1 MLQDLI
7 NSNLTPFIGNVYLLR
22 VLSILVVLWVIIV
35 IAFIAQYIIKKCVV
49 RVINFILLRKTNSEF
64 LHFIAK
70 DKSLNILSHF
80 IAAIVILVGSQLIIP
95 HNNIEIMFVAF
106 LYKFAELYIFITTVF
121 IITRVVNLLNAYYE
135 RQFVNIKG
143 YHPINSYLKIL
154 NLFIWLISLILI
166 IAFFLNMS
174 PWALLTGIGA
184 VSAVMLF
191 VFKDTLLGIVA
202 SIQVALQNILR
213 VGDRITID
221 KYNIDGEVLNISI
234 NSVKIKNDDNSISN
248 MPTFLLSSEVIKNWQ
263 PMKRAMARRI
273 KRSFNLDIASIKI
286 CSDAL
291 LEQLQQF
298 SEVREYILQNPNRE
312 YTNLGIFR
320 IYIQNY
326 LKKYPKI
333 NKKYLITVRHLDS
346 GVYGLP
352 LEIYAYTTEVNLEKF
367 EQVQSDIFEYCFSI
381 LPIFELK
388 VLQVPSA

>member
-166 IAFFLNMS
+166 IAFFS
-174 PWALLTGIGA
+174 
-184 VSAVMLF
+184 
-191 VFKDTLLGIVA
+191 
-202 SIQVALQNILR
+202 
-213 VGDRITID
+213 
-221 KYNIDGEVLNISI
+221 
-234 NSVKIKNDDNSISN
+234 
-248 MPTFLLSSEVIKNWQ
+248 
-263 PMKRAMARRI
+263 
-273 KRSFNLDIASIKI
+273 
-286 CSDAL
+286 
-291 LEQLQQF
+291 
-298 SEVREYILQNPNRE
+298 
-312 YTNLGIFR
+312 
-320 IYIQNY
+320 
-326 LKKYPKI
+326 
-333 NKKYLITVRHLDS
+333 
-346 GVYGLP
+346 
-352 LEIYAYTTEVNLEKF
+352 
-367 EQVQSDIFEYCFSI
+367 
-381 LPIFELK
+381 
-388 VLQVPSA
+388 